1 MEILQRKEASGNCT
15 AIEQCEIGTEAEF
28 LAKSLQPIPTAQ
40 CDLQACDLNALWK
53 LGEMQHFRS
62 QPRTYF
68 IRICFATRCSSD
80 LYTLKFWK
88 HHSRTVKNIQGQG
101 SAKTFL

>member
-80 LYTLKFWK
+80 LYTL
-88 HHSRTVKNIQGQG
+88 
-101 SAKTFL
+101 